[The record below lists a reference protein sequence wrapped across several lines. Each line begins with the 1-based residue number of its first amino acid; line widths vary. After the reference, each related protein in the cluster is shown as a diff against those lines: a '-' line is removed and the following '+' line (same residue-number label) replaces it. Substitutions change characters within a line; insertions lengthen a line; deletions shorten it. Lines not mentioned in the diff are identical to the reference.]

1 MVVTAT
7 LGAPAVHAQKDQRT
21 LRFVAHADLRVL
33 DPVWTTAYITRNH
46 AYLVYDTLFGIDE
59 NLQVKPQMVDQR
71 SVSAD
76 GMKYTFTLR
85 DGLRWHDGQPVVSED
100 CVESVK
106 RWGKNDHLGQLL
118 MAHIGKIAPVDKKTF
133 ALELAEPFGP
143 VLDALGGTRP
153 AFMMPAR
160 IASTAADQQIK
171 EIVGSG
177 PFRFA
182 TDEWQPG
189 EQAVYLRNGDYVPRD
204 EIPSGSTG
212 GKRAYLDRIIWRY
225 IPDPWDAAN
234 ALAEDEV
241 DWWEDPPLDFIPKIE
256 QNPDLRTFVI
266 DPLGAQGWLRP
277 NFLHPPF
284 NNKKAR

>member
-1 MVVTAT
+1 M
-7 LGAPAVHAQKDQRT
+7 
-21 LRFVAHADLRVL
+21 
-33 DPVWTTAYITRNH
+33 TR
-46 AYLVYDTLFGIDE
+46 
-59 NLQVKPQMVDQR
+59 
-71 SVSAD
+71 
-76 GMKYTFTLR
+76 
-85 DGLRWHDGQPVVSED
+85 
-100 CVESVK
+100 
-106 RWGKNDHLGQLL
+106 
-118 MAHIGKIAPVDKKTF
+118 
-133 ALELAEPFGP
+133 
-143 VLDALGGTRP
+143 
-153 AFMMPAR
+153 
-160 IASTAADQQIK
+160 QQIK